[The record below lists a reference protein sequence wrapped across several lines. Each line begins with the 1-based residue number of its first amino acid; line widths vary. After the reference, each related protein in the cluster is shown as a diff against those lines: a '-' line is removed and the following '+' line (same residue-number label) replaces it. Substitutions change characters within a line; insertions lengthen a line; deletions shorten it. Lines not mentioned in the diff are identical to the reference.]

1 MFPALRCCR
10 QKQTDDWW
18 ARAAS
23 SHPDIL
29 ATSGRAVAYKGHTR
43 DQTPVKIQKSRWRQK
58 RQRRHFKTTMGQQL
72 GIKCPYVF
80 CCCLFLFVFFWF
92 TFLWGK
98 VAEELN
104 IYIKRGK
111 QGTVRQLQMFGRCGA
126 ASQISSCVFAFSFS
140 SRHSLW
146 PKGLGGEGQF
156 VLTFWRQER
165 PEMAIISPSIFFSK
179 TFLNFENE
187 GLSKIRN
194 SLSSWEEFP
203 HLCTMLNVSW
213 VYIGLSY
220 FFTLSASIHD
230 VDLNIWFVMTLDIWE
245 LLFMS
250 MADEER

>member
-140 SRHSLW
+140 STHSDPKDLVVRGSLCLHFEDKKDQKW
-146 PKGLGGEGQF
+146 PPFPLLF
-156 VLTFWRQER
+156 
-165 PEMAIISPSIFFSK
+165 FFSK